1 MSINLPTV
9 TSLMHAAELKIL
21 IDRRRKQYKFQQINS
36 QVEVSDTPTLQ
47 NRREKTSMSKN
58 LAFRLVDFS

>member
-1 MSINLPTV
+1 
-9 TSLMHAAELKIL
+9 MHAAELKIL